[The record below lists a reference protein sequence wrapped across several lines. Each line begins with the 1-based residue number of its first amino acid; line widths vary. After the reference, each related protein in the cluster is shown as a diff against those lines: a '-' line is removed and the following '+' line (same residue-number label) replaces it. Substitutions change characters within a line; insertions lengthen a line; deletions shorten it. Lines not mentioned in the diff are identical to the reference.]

1 MQTTHSPND
10 YARWI
15 AALARKLPAER
26 AAQLYDF
33 ARFLLN
39 ESGEAISEDM
49 PDKVSEAELE
59 AEEVVWEDALA
70 RHADEFAQLKAQA
83 REDVKAGKSLP
94 MFDERGEYKAE

>member
-39 ESGEAISEDM
+39 ESGEVIGEDTSNE
-49 PDKVSEAELE
+49 VTETELE
-59 AEEVVWEDALA
+59 AEDAVWDAALA
-70 RHADEFAQLKAQA
+70 RHADEFAKLKAQA
-83 REDVKAGKSLP
+83 REDVEAGKSLP
-94 MFDERGEYKAE
+94 MFDERGEYQAE